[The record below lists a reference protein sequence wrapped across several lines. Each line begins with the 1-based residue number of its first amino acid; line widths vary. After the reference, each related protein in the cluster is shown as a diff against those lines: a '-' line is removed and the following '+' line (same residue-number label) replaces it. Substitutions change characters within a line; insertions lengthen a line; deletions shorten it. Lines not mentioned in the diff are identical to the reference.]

1 MSHRFDPDV
10 LQQVVEHVAGLQLDS
25 RDLISRTVELLA
37 GEYPDLIDPTP
48 GRWRSYYENIAD
60 ALTGR
65 AELAV
70 TAASVRQTLVAIE
83 AARLSAAEGRVIIPG
98 EIA

>member
-48 GRWRSYYENIAD
+48 GRWVGSKA
-60 ALTGR
+60 GFM
-65 AELAV
+65 
-70 TAASVRQTLVAIE
+70 
-83 AARLSAAEGRVIIPG
+83 GP
-98 EIA
+98 